1 MKKIKSIP
9 LILLAYVYL
18 FISCI
23 FYYSLYSMSKEKYIH
38 QYYMLVIYFFGE
50 INSFLLFLLPLK
62 KEYFLDYKLGP
73 IIFSPTN
80 SNNISSSISESEGD
94 DALTEGDFENNNST
108 EIEYERSFNLE
119 QPFIGLKSI
128 SYLIPGLLDF
138 CSKLLIING
147 IHILT
152 TDTIFRPVFCLFFTM
167 ILSKIIL
174 KINIDTSTKIGY
186 FLIIITLILTG
197 IFYQYFGSVKDLYL
211 DSNIILGLSLFLL
224 GELLSSFQYILQA
237 KYFMIGDIYF
247 FKVVAFEGLFGFIL
261 SIILLLFAI
270 NYSCPFPSK
279 SQYKTFFCNGKNL
292 ESDLFSAFTD
302 IKNKEKIWTISYFF
316 SPLFYSLFGALF
328 IKYNGIISRVAINCC
343 GISYWIFKLAVLKD
357 DNLNLISYIIC
368 FICIITIIGGMT
380 ICSEFGEYYI
390 DKGKSNNNGNKKEI

>member
-9 LILLAYVYL
+9 LILLAFAYL

-23 FYYSLYSMSKEKYIH
+23 FNYSLYSMSKEHYIH
-38 QYYMLVIYFFGE
+38 QYYMIVIYFFGE

-80 SNNISSSISESEGD
+80 SNNNISSSISESEGD
-94 DALTEGDFENNNST
+94 DALIEGDFENNNSS

-152 TDTIFRPVFCLFFTM
+152 TDTIFRPVFCLIFTM
-167 ILSKIIL
+167 SLSKIIL

-186 FLIIITLILTG
+186 FLIIISLVLTG
-197 IFYQYFGSVKDLYL
+197 IFYQYIGSVKDLFL
-211 DSNIILGLSLFLL
+211 ESNVIFGISLFLL

-270 NYSCPFPSK
+270 NYDCPFQSK
-279 SQYKTFFCNGKNL
+279 SQYNYFFCNGKNL
-292 ESDLFSAFTD
+292 ESDLFKAIIDLKS
-302 IKNKEKIWTISYFF
+302 KERIWAISYFF
-316 SPLFYSLFGALF
+316 SPLLYSLFGALF
-328 IKYNGIISRVAINCC
+328 IKYNGIISRVAIHCC
-343 GISYWIFKLAVLKD
+343 GISFWIFSLAVLKNN
-357 DNLNLISYIIC
+357 NLNLISYIIC

-390 DKGKSNNNGNKKEI
+390 DKGKSSNNENKK